1 MASIERCRLHTGV
14 PGTIVILAAA
24 ILVSACATQSA
35 SPDEPLAIT
44 PPGEANAAAV
54 VRRPL
59 PEPIVSEPQAP
70 GPQVARAAPRREP
83 GTVAPSALPAI
94 KVPADLLYVCV
105 TDVAGERKQ
114 IGIEFA
120 PKVHAL
126 CKRHPE
132 MGPCQYERNV
142 CRRSGGRVFAASG
155 EEITLATEAE
165 YDRKVLRVR
174 FRAN

>member
-1 MASIERCRLHTGV
+1 MASPAHYRRHTGALGPLV
-14 PGTIVILAAA
+14 VLVAA

-35 SPDEPLAIT
+35 PPAEPLAIT

-59 PEPIVSEPQAP
+59 SEPVVSDPQASR
-70 GPQVARAAPRREP
+70 PQVALAVPGREP
-83 GTVAPSALPAI
+83 AASALPAI

-105 TDVAGERKQ
+105 TDVARERRQ
-114 IGIEFA
+114 VGIEFT

-165 YDRKVLRVR
+165 YDRKVMRVR